1 MITLT
6 LFKQYRTWVFLI
18 ALFGIAHLAHSQSEN
33 TIRGVIQSDS
43 TKESLAGAIVTIKG
57 TTIGT
62 VTDSAGYF
70 ELKTTQAPPL
80 TLEVN
85 YIGFLPQEATY
96 NGEIEPLE
104 IKLKPNAQEAAV
116 IVGYGTQKKS
126 DVTGSTATVPKELM
140 SQPVSSADRLLQG
153 SVAGALVSQTSG
165 QPGSGTTVQIRG
177 VGSVNAGGQPLY
189 VIDGYPWYNDP
200 SSIDAGVTYNT
211 FNTNTTGGAPQ
222 INPLSTINP
231 SDIESIDVL
240 KDASATAIYG
250 SRGANGVVVI
260 TTKKGSRGKNSV
272 NFDSYIGVQSA
283 LKTIP
288 LINAQQE
295 EQLANDAAVNSGKPV
310 TFNPTQ
316 LAAAGA
322 PGAST
327 NWESAALRSSR
338 IQNYNLSILTGTD
351 KTRIA
356 LSGNYFDQD
365 GILLN
370 TWFKRYTGRINIEHD
385 YNKNL
390 KVAVYST
397 ISQVSSQVAPQNVVP
412 DLLAM
417 QPTVPIFTNGT
428 YTVKSTL
435 TGESA
440 LGNPINSLVNDI
452 NTTTTTRSLTNGF
465 LEYKILPK
473 LIKGSLTAKV
483 LGGIDLISNK
493 ENSYLPSTTY
503 EGQGSN
509 GVASVGALT
518 SSTWLNENTLTY
530 LRKIKKHSFDV
541 IGLYSQQSSYTEDVI
556 ANAAGF
562 GNNALSF
569 NNLGTG
575 TVQVSPQSAQSDWAI
590 LSWMGRVNYQY
601 DNRYLLTV
609 TARTDGSS
617 RFAPGHQWGDFPSA
631 AIGWNAHNEKFLKDV
646 KQISQLKFRFSAGLT
661 GNQQIPPFTSQ
672 SQMGYYRYNF
682 GNTTLAGF
690 APNSQ
695 FNPNLT
701 WEKTAQYDL
710 GFDLGLLENRITIVS
725 DIYYKKT
732 TNLLLNVTLPATT
745 GYLNLNP
752 NVLQDQAY
760 ENAGAMSNKGIEL
773 AVNSKNLVGKFKW
786 NTALVFSHNVNDVL
800 SLNSG
805 ATQYIPNSAAPSV
818 LAVGHPVGSFIV
830 YQTNGLV
837 PPGTL
842 PANALTPAA
851 DHGVGAQQYKDNN
864 GDGAITSTDRII
876 INNQPKF
883 IAGLTN
889 TFNYGGFDLTI
900 FVQTVYGNKIYNA
913 NAANLDLE
921 TGYQGASTVVLNRYT
936 SATTSAATGTPVNTN
951 TSIPRAY
958 QDPSQVLSNRFI
970 EDGSY
975 MRLKNVTLGYTFQK
989 EWFKGH
995 LQKLRI
1001 YVSAQNW
1008 LTWTKYTGFD
1018 PEVSVNGQNPIT
1030 SGIDNGA
1037 YPNYKT
1043 FLGGLS
1049 VSF

>member
-1 MITLT
+1 MSTLI
-6 LFKQYRTWVFLI
+6 LRRRPALWIFLI
-18 ALFGIAHLAHSQSEN
+18 ALMGTTTSLYSQSESV
-33 TIRGVIQSDS
+33 IRGVITADS
-43 TKESLAGAIVTIKG
+43 TRENLTGAVISVKG
-57 TTIGT
+57 GSTGA
-62 VTDSAGYF
+62 VADSAGYF
-70 ELKTTQAPPL
+70 EIRTTATPPIL
-80 TLEVN
+80 LEIT
-85 YIGFLPQEATY
+85 YPGYATQEVTY

-104 IKLKPNAQEAAV
+104 VKLKLNIADVAV
-116 IVGYGTQKKS
+116 IVGYGTQKKK
-126 DVTGSTATVPKELM
+126 DVTGSVATVQKELM
-140 SQPVSSADRLLQG
+140 GQPVSSADRLLQG
-153 SVAGALVSQTSG
+153 SVSGVQVTQTSG
-165 QPGSGTTVQIRG
+165 QPGSGTTIQIRG

-200 SSIDAGVTYNT
+200 SSTDAGVTYNT

-222 INPLSTINP
+222 ISPLSTINP

-250 SRGANGVVVI
+250 SRGANGVVII
-260 TTKKGSRGKNSV
+260 TTKKGSANKNSV
-272 NFDSYIGVQSA
+272 NFDSYVGVQSITH
-283 LKTIP
+283 KIP
-288 LINAQQE
+288 LINATQF
-295 EQLANDAAVNSGKPV
+295 EQLADDAAQNTKPGSTPPFSQAAINS
-310 TFNPTQ
+310 
-316 LAAAGA
+316 AGA
-322 PGAST
+322 GT
-327 NWESAALRSSR
+327 NWENAALRSSR
-338 IQNYNLSILTGTD
+338 IQNYNLSVLTGTD

-370 TWFKRYTGRINIEHD
+370 TWFKRYSGRINIDHD
-385 YNKNL
+385 FNKNL
-390 KVAVYST
+390 RVVANST
-397 ISQVSSQVAPQNVVP
+397 LSQISAQVAPQNVVP

-417 QPTVPIFTNGT
+417 QPNLPIYQPNGS
-428 YTVKSTL
+428 YTVNATQ
-435 TGESA
+435 TGQNA
-440 LGNPINSLVNDI
+440 IGNPINSLVNDV
-452 NTTTTTRSLTNGF
+452 NTTTTTRSLTNSY

-473 LIKGSLTAKV
+473 LIPGTLTAKV

-503 EGQGSN
+503 EGQGSS

-518 SSTWLNENTLTY
+518 SATWLNENTLNY
-530 LRKIKKHSFDV
+530 AHKIGKHSFDV
-541 IGLYSQQSSYTEDVI
+541 LGLFSQQSNWTEDVI

-562 GNNALSF
+562 ATNAYTF
-569 NNLGTG
+569 NNLGAG
-575 TVQVSPQSAQSDWAI
+575 TIQVAPQSAQSDWA
-590 LSWMGRVNYQY
+590 LKSYMGRANYQY

-609 TARTDGSS
+609 TAREDGSS
-617 RFAPGHQWGDFPSA
+617 RFAPGHQWGTFPSA
-631 AIGWNAHNEKFLKDV
+631 AVGWNMHNEEFLKNV
-646 KQISQLKFRFSAGLT
+646 KSISQLKLRFSAGLT

-690 APNSQ
+690 APSTD

-710 GFDLGLLENRITIVS
+710 GVDLGFFENRLTVVS
-725 DIYYKKT
+725 DVYYKKT
-732 TNLLLNVTLPATT
+732 TDLLLNVTLPATT
-745 GYLNLNP
+745 GLLNINP
-752 NVLQDQAY
+752 SILQDQAY
-760 ENAGAMSNKGIEL
+760 ENAGAMSNKGVEL
-773 AVNSKNLVGKFKW
+773 ALNSKNLVGKFKW
-786 NTALVFSHNVNDVL
+786 NTTLVFSHNVNDVL
-800 SLNSG
+800 SLNNG

-837 PPGTL
+837 PSGTL

-851 DHGVGAQQYKDNN
+851 DHGVGAQQYTDINH
-864 GDGAITSTDRII
+864 DGKITAADRII

-889 TFNYGGFDLTI
+889 TFNYAGFDLTV
-900 FVQTVYGNKIYNA
+900 FVQTVYGDKIFNA
-913 NAANLDLE
+913 NAANIDLE
-921 TGYQGASTVVLNRYT
+921 TGYQGASTAVLNRYT
-936 SATTSAATGTPVNTN
+936 STNTN

-958 QDPSQVLSNRFI
+958 QDPSQVLSTRYI

-975 MRLKNVTLGYTFQK
+975 MRLKNITLGYTFQK
-989 EWFKGH
+989 AWFKGH
-995 LQKLRI
+995 VQKLRI

-1018 PEVSVNGQNPIT
+1018 PEVAVNGQNPIT

-1043 FLGGLS
+1043 LLGGLS
-1049 VSF
+1049 LSF

>member
-1 MITLT
+1 MNTFT
-6 LFKQYRTWVFLI
+6 LFKDYKAWAFLI
-18 ALFGIAHLAHSQSEN
+18 ALIAITNNLYSQSEN

-43 TKESLAGAIVTIKG
+43 THESLAGAIVTIKG

-70 ELKTTQAPPL
+70 ELRTTQAPPV
-80 TLEVN
+80 TLEIN
-85 YIGFLPQEATY
+85 YVGFITTEATF

-104 IKLKPNAQEAAV
+104 IKVKPNPAEAAV

-126 DVTGSTATVPKELM
+126 DVTGSTSTVPKEVM
-140 SQPVSSADRLLQG
+140 GQPVSSADRLLQG

-189 VIDGYPWYNDP
+189 VIDGFPWYNDP

-272 NFDSYIGVQSA
+272 NFDSYIGVQSPI
-283 LKTIP
+283 KTIP
-288 LINAQQE
+288 LINATQE
-295 EQLANDAAVNSGKPV
+295 EQLANDAAVNSGKAA
-310 TFNPTQ
+310 TFNPAQ
-316 LAAAGA
+316 IAAAGN
-322 PGAST
+322 GT
-327 NWESAALRSSR
+327 NWENAAFVKGAGSR
-338 IQNYNLSILTGTD
+338 IQNYNLSILSGTD

-385 YNKNL
+385 YNKNF
-390 KVAVYST
+390 KIGAYST
-397 ISQVSSQVAPQNVVP
+397 LSQISSQVAPQNVVP
-412 DLLAM
+412 DILAM
-417 QPTVPIFTNGT
+417 QPTVPIYTNGA

-435 TGESA
+435 PGESA

-452 NTTTTTRSLTNGF
+452 NTTTTLRALTNGF
-465 LEYKILPK
+465 AEYTILPK
-473 LIKGSLTAKV
+473 LIPGKLTAKA
-483 LGGIDLISNK
+483 LGGIDLISNR

-509 GVASVGALT
+509 GVASIGALNST
-518 SSTWLNENTLTY
+518 TWLNENTLNY
-530 LRKIKKHSFDV
+530 SHKIKKHSFDA
-541 IGLYSQQSSYTEDVI
+541 IGLFSQQSSYTQDVI

-562 GNNALSF
+562 GNNFLSF

-575 TVQVSPQSAQSDWAI
+575 TVQVTPQSAQSDWAI
-590 LSWMGRVNYQY
+590 KSYMGRINYQY

-646 KQISQLKFRFSAGLT
+646 KQITNLKFRFSAGLT

-690 APNSQ
+690 APTTQ

-710 GFDLGLLENRITIVS
+710 GFDLGLFENRITVVS

-732 TNLLLNVTLPATT
+732 TNLLLDVTLPATT
-745 GYLNLNP
+745 GLLNLNP

-837 PPGTL
+837 PAGHSGT
-842 PANALTPAA
+842 NALTPAA
-851 DHGVGAQQYKDNN
+851 DHGVGAQQYADIN
-864 GDGAITSTDRII
+864 GDGKITAADRVI

-889 TFNYGGFDLTI
+889 TFNFARFDLTI
-900 FVQTVYGNKIYNA
+900 FIQTVYGNKIYNA

-921 TGYQGASTVVLNRYT
+921 TGYQGASTAVLNRYT
-936 SATTSAATGTPVNTN
+936 TTNTN

-958 QDPSQVLSNRFI
+958 QDPSQILSTRYI

-975 MRLKNVTLGYTFQK
+975 MRLKNVTLGYTFEK
-989 EWFKGH
+989 AWFNGH

-1001 YVSAQNW
+1001 YVSLQNW
-1008 LTWTKYTGFD
+1008 LTWTKYSGFD

-1043 FLGGLS
+1043 ILGGLS
-1049 VSF
+1049 LSF